1 MDSEKISLQDSLMT
15 TENRSFFKRHLKL
28 IIFIISGIIII
39 TLVVVLIVLL
49 TKDDDKDKDPDDDK
63 DKDPDDDKD
72 KDPDDD
78 KPEEDKYGLSMEELE
93 RRTDPKYLGTKTLLK
108 KDAKEYLEL
117 KDGDKEALKYL
128 VKAGAI
134 LENIEYRIDDHYNI
148 PFKKYLEE
156 EVKKKKEQAIL
167 TKVLFDA
174 QKGINAI
181 DSLSEEIHLA
191 KNHTTKPG
199 IGVYPEDL
207 SKEEYHEILIK
218 MLEEGKIEEVRNITN
233 QRSIVERDGEYLKST
248 DYVEYFKEDFS
259 KMADLFEKA
268 SKVSTNQNF
277 NDYLVK
283 QARALRI
290 ADPELDAEADIA
302 WADLQD
308 TPLELTL
315 TRENYEDELTGTFIE
330 NDRLKELLKQYNI
343 TPVPKDCLGLRVG
356 IINEE
361 GTDNILKIKE
371 YLPDLAE
378 NMPYKDEYS
387 DDTPEEEMKQTMVDA
402 DIVLLSGDVGAYRA
416 GITLAENLPNDDKLS
431 LQRGGGRR
439 NVYHRQ
445 IRFVSNITAV
455 KERLDAI
462 LDPAQHEYY
471 DDEADHWFTIGHENV
486 HSLGPNMK
494 VNNLGI
500 YKSIIEENK
509 ADMGALAFV
518 DLLKN
523 LSYYNETQRVKIIV
537 TAVVDSFLKVEPSL
551 SQAHR
556 VRTVMQNFYI
566 HKEGGYDITEDGKI
580 HVNID
585 KVVPAAN
592 KMLAEIIRVQLDN
605 DFNKGEKYIKD
616 YFKWTGEM
624 RIIGDKLQ
632 KLSSVLNCKVE
643 NELADKLLAEE

>member
-1 MDSEKISLQDSLMT
+1 MDSEKISLKDPMVD
-15 TENRSFFKRHLKL
+15 TENGSCFKRNLKL
-28 IIFIISGIIII
+28 ILFIIVGIVIITIIIIFII
-39 TLVVVLIVLL
+39 LL
-49 TKDDDKDKDPDDDK
+49 TKDKENDKDKDSDDDI
-63 DKDPDDDKD
+63 
-72 KDPDDD
+72 
-78 KPEEDKYGLSMEELE
+78 PEENKYGLSMEELKK
-93 RRTDPKYLGTKTLLK
+93 RTDPKYLGTKTLLK
-108 KDAKEYLEL
+108 KDAKEYLDL
-117 KDGDKEALKYL
+117 ADGDKLALKYL

-148 PFKKYLEE
+148 PFKQYLEE

-167 TKVLFDA
+167 TKILFDA

-207 SKEEYHEILIK
+207 SKEEYHQILIK
-218 MLEEGKIEEVRNITN
+218 MLEENKTEEVKNITN

-248 DYVEYFKEDFS
+248 DYVEYFKEDFT
-259 KMADLFEKA
+259 KMADLFEEA
-268 SKVSTNQNF
+268 AKVSTNKNF
-277 NDYLVK
+277 SDYLVK
-283 QARALRI
+283 QAKALRI
-290 ADPELDAEADIA
+290 ADPELDADADIA

-330 NDRLKELLKQYNI
+330 NDTLKELLDQYNI

-356 IINEE
+356 IVNKE

-378 NMPYKDEYS
+378 HMPFKEEYS
-387 DDTPEEEMKQTMVDA
+387 DDTPDDEIKQTMVDA
-402 DIVLLSGDVGAYRA
+402 DIVLLAGDVGAYRA
-416 GITLAENLPNDDKLS
+416 GIPLAENLPNDDKLS

-445 IRFVSNITAV
+445 IRFVSNITAE

-462 LDPAQHEYY
+462 LDPEQHQYY

-494 VNNLGI
+494 INNLGI

-523 LSYYNETQRVKIIV
+523 LSYYNETQRIKIIV
-537 TAVVDSFLKVEPSL
+537 TAVVDSFLKVEPSM

-556 VRTVMQNFYI
+556 VRTVMQNYFI
-566 HKEGGYDITEDGKI
+566 HKEGGYNITEDGKI

-585 KVVPAAN
+585 KVVPAAY
-592 KMLAEIIRVQLDN
+592 KMLEEIIRVQLDN
-605 DFNKGEKYIKD
+605 DFDKGEAYINK
-616 YFKWTGEM
+616 YFKWTEEM
-624 RIIGDKLQ
+624 KIIGDKLQ

-643 NELADKLLAEE
+643 NELADMLLAEG